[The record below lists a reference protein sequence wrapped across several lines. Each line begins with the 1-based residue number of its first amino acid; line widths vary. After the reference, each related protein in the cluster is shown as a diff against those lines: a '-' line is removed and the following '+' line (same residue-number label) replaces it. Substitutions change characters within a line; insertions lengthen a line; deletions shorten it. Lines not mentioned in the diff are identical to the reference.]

1 MYPYEVHYFDKHQ
14 LFLGKRLIAVPGR
27 ETFPLKKLI
36 LNSYWSVDNLGDIT
50 PAYAVAV
57 PQRHGSY
64 AEPVLVVK
72 TDA

>member
-50 PAYAVAV
+50 PAYAVAIPTDSV
-57 PQRHGSY
+57 LGV
-64 AEPVLVVK
+64 EPVLVVK
-72 TDA
+72 TGG